1 MKLVG
6 VVLTLMCCQV
16 FGLPD
21 EQQAIKDA
29 YKPSDCE
36 KKHIKLDYKIPGLEL
51 LSKLGLVNWKS
62 AEQSSELYQLIVNA
76 DFYVPG
82 KPLLVTLKRSEDQ
95 GLGKIFLRANDELL
109 GTWSTPPCQV
119 SLTTCSKEGDAIVSS
134 NLAVLGVAIGSAGGD
149 IHMVWTPE
157 RDYGEVTFKA
167 TILATNSLYQIQSK
181 PISSS
186 HRLNCSSFVSLTA
199 LLLNVISSLQ

>member
-36 KKHIKLDYKIPGLEL
+36 KKHIKLDSKIPGLEL

-62 AEQSSELYQLIVNA
+62 AEQSSELYQLIVDA

-95 GLGKIFLRANDELL
+95 DLGQLFLRANDELL

-119 SLTTCSKEGDAIVSS
+119 SRTTCSKEGDAIVTTPAVVSS
-134 NLAVLGVAIGSAGGD
+134 LLGSAGGD
-149 IHMVWTPE
+149 INMVWTPE

-186 HRLNCSSFVSLTA
+186 HRLSCSSFVSLTA
-199 LLLNVISSLQ
+199 LLLNVI